1 MAGELFELGSD
12 ELTLCLPGM
21 GQERCEIIIRAF
33 RNVICVF
40 RDTHRRAIPWRDTIS
55 KEKQGIFGIRLA
67 R

>member
-55 KEKQGIFGIRLA
+55 KEK
-67 R
+67 